1 MVSFEQLLY
10 AYEKR
15 IFNYILR
22 LIQNKEDAEDIA
34 QETFIK
40 VYKNLHKI
48 DQDKNFKTWLYTIA
62 TNTTY
67 DWLRRKKSRRELFVI
82 DDPESSFETI
92 DEVDTYKEV
101 EDKEVVEQALQCIKP
116 LYKSIL
122 LMYYKDELTYEEIAH
137 HLRIPLNTVKTHLFR
152 AKRALKEKIA

>member
-1 MVSFEQLLY
+1 MAAFEQLLY

-22 LIQNKEDAEDIA
+22 LIQHKEDAEDIT
-34 QETFIK
+34 QETFLK
-40 VYKNLHKI
+40 VYKNLHKF
-48 DQDKNFKTWLYTIA
+48 DQNKNFKTWLYTIA

-67 DWLRRKKSRRELFVI
+67 DWLRRKKTRRELFVI
-82 DDPESSFETI
+82 DDPESNFETI
-92 DEVDTYKEV
+92 DEFDAYKEV